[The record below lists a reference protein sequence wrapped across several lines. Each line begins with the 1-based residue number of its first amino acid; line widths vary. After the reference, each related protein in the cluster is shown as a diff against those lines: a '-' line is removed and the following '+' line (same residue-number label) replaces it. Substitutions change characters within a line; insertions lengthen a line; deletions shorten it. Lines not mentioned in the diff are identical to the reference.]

1 MADKRALVIGANGFL
16 GRFVARLYSRK
27 GYTVHGL
34 GHGRFTPDERRLW
47 GVDGWHE
54 CDVTLDSLREHGGA
68 PDVIVHCAGSGS
80 VGFSMAEPLKD
91 FERTVW
97 TTAAVLEYAR
107 LFAKGA
113 RVVYPSSG
121 GVYGAAERL
130 PISEDAPLK
139 PVSPYGVHKRMAEE
153 LCRSFGKSF
162 GVASAVVRLF
172 SVYGPGL
179 RKQLLWDSCGKI
191 GRGELCFWGTGE
203 EIRDFLYIEDAA
215 GLLYEA
221 GQRASADSPVVNG
234 GSGRGTT
241 VREILGEVLVCFGG
255 GGEIEFNDRV
265 RPGDPRHYEAD
276 ITKAR
281 GWGWSPQMALSDGV
295 RVYVEWFRKGAK

>member
-27 GYTVHGL
+27 GYMVQGL

-80 VGFSMAEPLKD
+80 VGFSMAEPLAD
-91 FERTVW
+91 FERTVV
-97 TTAAVLEYAR
+97 TTACVLEYVR
-107 LFAKGA
+107 LFAPGA

-139 PVSPYGVHKRMAEE
+139 PVSPYGVHKKMAEE
-153 LCRSFGKSF
+153 LCRSYGSSF

-191 GRGELCFWGTGE
+191 SRGELSFWGTGE
-203 EIRDFLYIEDAA
+203 ETRDFLHVEDAA
-215 GLLYEA
+215 DFLYTA
-221 GQRASADSPVVNG
+221 GERASAESPVVNC
-234 GSGRGTT
+234 GSGRGVT
-241 VREILGEVLVCFGG
+241 VREILGEVLACFGG
-255 GGEIEFNDRV
+255 GGEIEFNGSV
-265 RPGDPRHYEAD
+265 RPGDPRDYEAD

-281 GWGWSPQMALSDGV
+281 GWGWSPQTALADGV
-295 RVYVEWFRKGAK
+295 RGYVEWFKGGAR